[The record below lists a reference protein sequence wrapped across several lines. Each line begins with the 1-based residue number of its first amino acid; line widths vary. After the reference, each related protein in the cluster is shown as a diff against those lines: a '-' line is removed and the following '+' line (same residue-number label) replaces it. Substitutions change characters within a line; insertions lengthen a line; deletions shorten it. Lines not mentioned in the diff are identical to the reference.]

1 MRRFHITQIAASG
14 VGVDY
19 SSVSFEDGV
28 NFVVGPSN
36 TGKSYVFG
44 CIDFM
49 FGGKEAPFS
58 MIDTGYDTVTM
69 TLESDDGHVFE
80 ATRKIEEGE
89 TGDKGSNVVT
99 VASDLPEV
107 KGTEYRVSNN
117 EYSDLLLSLIGIDKR
132 VKIIG
137 TQALK
142 EETLTIRTLF
152 HFFFI
157 NEDNIFGKP
166 TPFDIPKHSKI
177 TASLTALLY
186 LCNGYDLKRYLPQL
200 SAEELAKRTTQKTGV
215 INYLNEKISDLTE
228 QKKQLEASMD
238 TEANVD
244 IEGKIDE
251 FMAEIEKTERE
262 IVDASEESRKL
273 LALIFEYNAK
283 LQEARYLSNSYKG
296 LRSQYK
302 SDIKRLAFIVDGDA
316 KGKQIRQKP
325 NCPFCG
331 HDMDEEED
339 VRTSYVDSA
348 KAELARIRL
357 QLEDLEKTEVDTSRE
372 ITILE
377 ERLKELNDQNS
388 RITQLLNRKLRPH
401 VAELRA
407 AVAEYKR
414 IQELRKKLESISYM
428 SIDLGVD
435 VFQKENEED
444 EKAAK
449 FDARD
454 AFDKEIWTALSD
466 QINAMIKACKYTG
479 IPESY
484 LSIDTADVVVGGR
497 RKKSQGKGYRAFL
510 NTLMLF
516 NLMKYLETSGK
527 YASHLLFLDSPIL
540 SLKEKKYSI
549 TEKEKTT
556 AGMREA
562 LIQYIMDNCGQNQ
575 VIIAENELPENV
587 DYSKANLITFS
598 MEEGEGLRYG
608 FFKSI
613 NNEGLN

>member
-1 MRRFHITQIAASG
+1 MRRFHITQISASG
-14 VGVDY
+14 MGVEY

-28 NFVVGPSN
+28 NFIVGPSN
-36 TGKSYVFG
+36 TGKSYIIG

-49 FGGKEAPFS
+49 FGGKEVPFS
-58 MIDTGYDTVTM
+58 MIDTGYDTITM
-69 TLESDDGHVFE
+69 TMESDDGHYFK

-89 TGDKGSNVVT
+89 TGDKGASVISVS
-99 VASDLPEV
+99 SDLPEV
-107 KGTEYRVSNN
+107 KGTEYRTSNN

-142 EETLTIRTLF
+142 EENLTFRTLF

-157 NEDNIFGKP
+157 NEDNIFGRP
-166 TPFDIPKHSKI
+166 TPFDIPKHPKI
-177 TASLTALLY
+177 TASLTSLLY
-186 LCNGYDLKRYLPQL
+186 LCNGDDLKRYLPQV
-200 SAEELAKRTTQKTGV
+200 SAEELEKRATQKTGV
-215 INYLNEKISDLTE
+215 INYLNRKISDLTE
-228 QKKQLEASMD
+228 QKKQLEASMAA
-238 TEANVD
+238 EANVD

-262 IVDASEESRKL
+262 IVDASEESRRL
-273 LALIFEYNAK
+273 LALIFELNVK

-296 LRSQYK
+296 LRSQYN

-316 KGKQIRQKP
+316 KGKEIRQKP

-348 KAELARIRL
+348 KSELARIRL
-357 QLEDLEKTEVDTSRE
+357 QLGDLEKTEADTTRE

-377 ERLKELNDQNS
+377 EKLKELNARNS
-388 RITQLLNRKLRPH
+388 RITHLLNQRLRPH
-401 VAELRA
+401 VTELRA
-407 AVAEYKR
+407 AVNEYKR

-449 FDARD
+449 FDAKD
-454 AFDKEIWTALSD
+454 AFDRQIWKALSD
-466 QINAMIKACKYTG
+466 QINTMIKACKYTG
-479 IPESY
+479 TPESY

-497 RKKSQGKGYRAFL
+497 HKRTQGKGYRAFL

-527 YASHLLFLDSPIL
+527 YAPHFLFLDSPIL
-540 SLKEKKYSI
+540 SLKEKKYKI
-549 TEKEKTT
+549 AEKEKATV
-556 AGMREA
+556 GMKES
-562 LIQYIMDNCGQNQ
+562 LIQYIIDNCGKNQ

-598 MEEGEGLRYG
+598 QEEGEGLRYG
-608 FFKSI
+608 FLKTPQ
-613 NNEGLN
+613 N

>member
-1 MRRFHITQIAASG
+1 MRRFHITQISASG
-14 VGVDY
+14 IGVEY

-28 NFVVGPSN
+28 NFIVGPSN
-36 TGKSYVFG
+36 TGKSYIIG

-49 FGGKEAPFS
+49 FGGKEVPFS
-58 MIDTGYDTVTM
+58 MIDTGYDTITM
-69 TLESDDGHVFE
+69 TLESDDGHYFE

-89 TGDKGSNVVT
+89 TGDKGASVISVS
-99 VASDLPEV
+99 SDLPEV
-107 KGTEYRVSNN
+107 KGTEYRTSNN

-142 EETLTIRTLF
+142 EENLTFRTLF

-157 NEDNIFGKP
+157 NEDNIFGRP
-166 TPFDIPKHSKI
+166 TPFDIPKHPKI
-177 TASLTALLY
+177 TASLTSLLY
-186 LCNGYDLKRYLPQL
+186 LCNGDDLKRYIPQV
-200 SAEELAKRTTQKTGV
+200 SAEELAKRATQKTGV
-215 INYLNEKISDLTE
+215 INYLNRKISDLTE
-228 QKKQLEASMD
+228 QKKQLEASMAA
-238 TEANVD
+238 EANVD

-262 IVDASEESRKL
+262 IVDASEESRRL
-273 LALIFEYNAK
+273 LALIFELNVK

-302 SDIKRLAFIVDGDA
+302 SDIKRLAFIVDGDV

-339 VRTSYVDSA
+339 IRTSYVDSA

-357 QLEDLEKTEVDTSRE
+357 QLGDLEKTEADTARE
-372 ITILE
+372 ISVLE
-377 ERLKELNDQNS
+377 EKLKELNTRNS
-388 RITQLLNRKLRPH
+388 RITQLLNQRLRPH

-407 AVAEYKR
+407 AVNEYKR

-449 FDARD
+449 FDAKD
-454 AFDKEIWTALSD
+454 AFDKQIWKALSD
-466 QINAMIKACKYTG
+466 QINIMIKTCKYTG
-479 IPESY
+479 TPESY

-497 RKKSQGKGYRAFL
+497 HKRTQGKGYRAFL

-540 SLKEKKYSI
+540 SLKEKKYKI
-549 TEKEKTT
+549 AENEKATV
-556 AGMREA
+556 GMRES

-575 VIIAENELPENV
+575 VIIAENELPEKL
-587 DYSKANLITFS
+587 DYSKVNLITFS
-598 MEEGEGLRYG
+598 QEEGEGLRYG
-608 FFKSI
+608 FLKTHQV
-613 NNEGLN
+613 

>member
-1 MRRFHITQIAASG
+1 M
-14 VGVDY
+14 
-19 SSVSFEDGV
+19 
-28 NFVVGPSN
+28 
-36 TGKSYVFG
+36 
-44 CIDFM
+44 
-49 FGGKEAPFS
+49 
-58 MIDTGYDTVTM
+58 
-69 TLESDDGHVFE
+69 
-80 ATRKIEEGE
+80 
-89 TGDKGSNVVT
+89 
-99 VASDLPEV
+99 
-107 KGTEYRVSNN
+107 
-117 EYSDLLLSLIGIDKR
+117 
-132 VKIIG
+132 
-137 TQALK
+137 
-142 EETLTIRTLF
+142 
-152 HFFFI
+152 
-157 NEDNIFGKP
+157 
-166 TPFDIPKHSKI
+166 
-177 TASLTALLY
+177 
-186 LCNGYDLKRYLPQL
+186 
-200 SAEELAKRTTQKTGV
+200 
-215 INYLNEKISDLTE
+215 
-228 QKKQLEASMD
+228 
-238 TEANVD
+238 
-244 IEGKIDE
+244 
-251 FMAEIEKTERE
+251 
-262 IVDASEESRKL
+262 
-273 LALIFEYNAK
+273 IFEYNAK

-454 AFDKEIWTALSD
+454 AFDKEIWKALSD